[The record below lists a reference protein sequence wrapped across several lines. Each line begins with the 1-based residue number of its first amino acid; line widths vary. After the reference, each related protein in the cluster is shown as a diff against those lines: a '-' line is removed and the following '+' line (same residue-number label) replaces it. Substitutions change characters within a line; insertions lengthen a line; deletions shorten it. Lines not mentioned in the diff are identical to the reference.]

1 MKRALTWVNLMGVL
15 LLAGLCVIQWQ
26 RDRHL
31 HLEIQSLEKARH
43 EHEQTIRDQ
52 ERAAK
57 GLTNDLDRFKVQ
69 FQTAHGEL
77 TEARAKAVKLE
88 RENLQ
93 LLTERDQLKAS
104 ITNWAGAIAER
115 DLRLQQVNEQI
126 RDLSARLRESVLK
139 FNELAS
145 NHHASIQR
153 FNELATNYNQVV
165 TQLNESRAA
174 GSSK

>member
-1 MKRALTWVNLMGVL
+1 MKRALTWVNLMGVV
-15 LLAGLCVIQWQ
+15 LLAGLCIVQWQ
-26 RDRHL
+26 RDRRL
-31 HLEIQSLEKARH
+31 HLEIQRLEKVRH

-52 ERAAK
+52 EKEAK
-57 GLTNDLDRFKVQ
+57 GLTKDLDRFKVQ
-69 FQTAHGEL
+69 FQGAHGEL
-77 TEARAKAVKLE
+77 AEARASAVRLE
-88 RENLQ
+88 RQNLQ
-93 LLTERDQLKAS
+93 LSSERDQLKAS
-104 ITNWAGAIAER
+104 ITNWSGAIAER
-115 DLRLQQVNEQI
+115 DLRLQQVNDQL

-145 NHHASIQR
+145 NHHASIHR